1 MRRLTRAS
9 IRIRPRRLR
18 RDGRLLY
25 VRLAVC
31 PCGWAQLVGGG
42 HWKAVRRAD
51 RHWLE
56 DHDQERRYRRRRA
69 A

>member
-9 IRIRPRRLR
+9 IRIRRV
-18 RDGRLLY
+18 Y
-25 VRLAVC
+25 VAGDRPHYTRLAAC
-31 PCGWAQLVGGG
+31 PCGWAEHVGGG
-42 HWKAVRRAD
+42 HWAAVRRAD

-56 DHDQERRYRRRRA
+56 DHDRDRRYRRRRA